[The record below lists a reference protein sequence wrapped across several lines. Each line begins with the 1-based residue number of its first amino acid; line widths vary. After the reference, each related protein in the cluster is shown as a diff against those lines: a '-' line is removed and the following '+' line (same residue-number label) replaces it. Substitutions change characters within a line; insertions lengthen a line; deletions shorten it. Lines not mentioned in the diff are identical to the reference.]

1 MSESEIQKKP
11 RGRPAKN
18 KTQEIAAVESLKEIS
33 ASPEAELPKET
44 KKEAVKITSEEFSVV
59 CDHDLNFIVGS
70 VKFKKDIPVHFTATA
85 FDQLC
90 AKIPNLKLLLK
101 RGNLKIV

>member
-1 MSESEIQKKP
+1 MSGSEIQKKS

-18 KTQEIAAVESLKEIS
+18 KTQEITATELPKENP
-33 ASPEAELPKET
+33 ASSEAELPKEI
-44 KKEAVKITSEEFSVV
+44 KKEVVRITSEEFSVV

-70 VKFKKDIPVHFTATA
+70 VKFKKDVPVHFTATS

-90 AKIPNLKLLLK
+90 AKIPNLKLLLD